1 MRSVMIAKLI
11 SSAILLTTAVVIVI
25 REYRMWGRIPWTQ
38 IGYSA
43 VIILYH
49 LMVCLIF

>member
-1 MRSVMIAKLI
+1 MLITKLMT
-11 SSAILLTTAVVIVI
+11 SAILSAAAIVIII
-25 REYRMWGRIPWTQ
+25 REYRMWGRIPWAQ

-43 VIILYH
+43 VIISYH

>member
-1 MRSVMIAKLI
+1 MRSVLIAKLI
-11 SSAILLTTAVVIVI
+11 SSAILLITAVILII

-43 VIILYH
+43 VIISYH

>member
-1 MRSVMIAKLI
+1 MNEVVITKLI
-11 SSAILLTTAVVIVI
+11 TTAILMITAVILII
-25 REYRMWGRIPWTQ
+25 REYRMWRRIPWAQ

-43 VIILYH
+43 VIISYH

>member
-1 MRSVMIAKLI
+1 MRSVLLAKLI
-11 SSAILLTTAVVIVI
+11 SSAILMITAVVIIV
-25 REYRMWGRIPWTQ
+25 REYRMWRRIPWTQ

-43 VIILYH
+43 VIISYH